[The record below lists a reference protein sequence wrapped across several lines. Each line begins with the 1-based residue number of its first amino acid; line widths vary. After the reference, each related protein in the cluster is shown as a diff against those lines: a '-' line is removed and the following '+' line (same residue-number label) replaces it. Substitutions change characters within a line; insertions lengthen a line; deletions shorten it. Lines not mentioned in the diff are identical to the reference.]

1 MLRTLHGSPIVYLFL
16 ETSTLPSQRT
26 FFETV
31 LGLPLI
37 EVEPHLPH
45 HRHGVVKYDAGDIV
59 LSLNLTGPSRFAKG
73 ESDAVTTVFTEP
85 AGQPSVVG
93 ALRAAPRLGAVRDED
108 GSAVFTDRNGHH
120 YRFIEQAQPSGDGR
134 SVPAVSRL
142 HLCVHDL
149 GAALEFY
156 VLTLGLTLNDCEGR
170 RALLGT
176 GSVAMEL
183 EERDAAVDGR
193 QPRTATS
200 LIVFHTAD
208 VEATTGSLA
217 ERGVHFRSQHAGFS
231 EIGGT
236 IRFDDPSGN
245 RLCLYQPSAESLT
258 WGSGPKVMDIAHG
271 RTLAH

>member
-1 MLRTLHGSPIVYLFL
+1 MTLNGAPLVYLFL

-59 LSLNLTGPSRFAKG
+59 LSLNLTGPSRFAKTD
-73 ESDAVTTVFTEP
+73 SDAVTTVFDEP
-85 AGQPSVVG
+85 PGQPSFVEQ
-93 ALRAAPRLGAVRDED
+93 LRAAPRLGQVRDEE
-108 GSAVFTDRNGHH
+108 GSALFTDRNGHH
-120 YRFIEQAQPSGDGR
+120 YRFMQQPPRAAASR
-134 SVPAVSRL
+134 RAPTVSHL

-149 GAALEFY
+149 AAALEFY
-156 VLTLGLTLNDCEGR
+156 VLTLGLTLLDCEAS
-170 RALLGT
+170 RAVLGT
-176 GSVAMEL
+176 GSVAL
-183 EERDAAVDGR
+183 EVEQRDTALDGR
-193 QPRTATS
+193 HPRTASS
-200 LIVFHTAD
+200 LVVFHTPD
-208 VEATTGSLA
+208 VAATTQSLV

-245 RLCLYQPSAESLT
+245 RLCLYQPSEESLT
-258 WGSGPKVMDIAHG
+258 WGSGPKVMDIASG
-271 RTLAH
+271 RTLAR